1 MQSERESINR
11 LCDPKFKV
19 SSHYLINRKGKV
31 YRLVRDEMI
40 AWHAGK
46 SLWAN
51 FRNLNKNSIG
61 VELVN
66 RGHYFG
72 YQNFTSMQIK
82 SLIKISKIL
91 IKKYNIK
98 KKYIVGHSDVAPL
111 RKNDPGEKFP
121 WQKLAKFKI
130 GIWHNYEKNF
140 LKKTRKVKIDE
151 KNKNFFLKYIKNIGY
166 HIPSKN
172 RLALLK
178 TIKAFQRHFRKE
190 LINGIIDKECLIIA
204 KKLNKNL

>member
-1 MQSERESINR
+1 MKIKNYYSPNFNKKRRLKKSIKILIIHYTGMQSERESINR

-98 KKYIVGHSDVAPL
+98 KKIYSWSF
-111 RKNDPGEKFP
+111 RCCS
-121 WQKLAKFKI
+121 FK
-130 GIWHNYEKNF
+130 
-140 LKKTRKVKIDE
+140 KK
-151 KNKNFFLKYIKNIGY
+151 
-166 HIPSKN
+166 
-172 RLALLK
+172 
-178 TIKAFQRHFRKE
+178 
-190 LINGIIDKECLIIA
+190 
-204 KKLNKNL
+204 